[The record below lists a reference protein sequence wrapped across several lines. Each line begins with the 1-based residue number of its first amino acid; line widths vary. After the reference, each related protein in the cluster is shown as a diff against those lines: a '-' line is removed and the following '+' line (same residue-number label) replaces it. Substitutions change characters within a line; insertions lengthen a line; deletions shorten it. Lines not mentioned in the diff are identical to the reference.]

1 MTFTSTLLS
10 LAHRLAGVTLL
21 ASFSLAASQVHAQDE
36 PQSFNAFAVVKADGS
51 ILRSAEKQATIVA
64 ALTGT
69 FFIETD
75 EGPVAGGQ
83 IACSGMVRVDLDT
96 THQTGSGACTSTA
109 EDGAKTFGEWECAGF
124 NMIGCHGTYKL
135 TGGTGRL
142 ASYTGQATLIWR
154 PNSHELQK
162 QLDGTV
168 LQNTTGVL
176 IWRDFKIA
184 KN

>member
-1 MTFTSTLLS
+1 MTFTSTLTS
-10 LAHRLAGVTLL
+10 LARRLVGAALL
-21 ASFSLAASQVHAQDE
+21 ALFSLAASQVQAQDE

-51 ILRSAEKQATIVA
+51 VLRSAEKQATIVA

-83 IACSGMVRVDLDT
+83 IACSGMVRVDLDS

-109 EDGAKTFGEWECAGF
+109 DDGAKTFGEWECAGF
-124 NMIGCHGTYKL
+124 NMIGCRGIYKL

-142 ASYTGQATLIWR
+142 AGYSGHATLIWR
-154 PNSHELQK
+154 PSSHELQK
-162 QLDGTV
+162 QLNGTV
-168 LQNTTGVL
+168 LQNTTGIL
-176 IWRDFKIA
+176 IWRDFKIE
-184 KN
+184 KK

>member
-142 ASYTGQATLIWR
+142 AGYTGQATLIWR

>member
-1 MTFTSTLLS
+1 MTMTFTSLTHRLVGAAFGALLS
-10 LAHRLAGVTLL
+10 LIAC
-21 ASFSLAASQVHAQDE
+21 QVHAQDE

-75 EGPVAGGQ
+75 EGPVPGGQ
-83 IACSGMVRVDLDT
+83 IACSGMVHVDLDT

-109 EDGAKTFGEWECAGF
+109 DDGAKTFGEWECAGF
-124 NMIGCHGTYKL
+124 NMVGCRGIYKL

-142 ASYTGQATLIWR
+142 AGYAGQATLIWR
-154 PNSHELQK
+154 PNSNELQK

-168 LQNTTGVL
+168 LQNTTGIL
-176 IWRDFKIA
+176 IWRDFKIE
-184 KN
+184 KK